1 MPGAGNVP
9 QPMTWDP
16 AARWFIAEGIPVTPY
31 DDARRKNPYPMMRI
45 VARTTG
51 GSMLAFTDIVLPV
64 SDEMDCTACH
74 TPAAGRPAPRDARRR
89 LGDRSRSTA

>member
-74 TPAAGRPAPRDARRR
+74 TPAAGTPAPRDARRR